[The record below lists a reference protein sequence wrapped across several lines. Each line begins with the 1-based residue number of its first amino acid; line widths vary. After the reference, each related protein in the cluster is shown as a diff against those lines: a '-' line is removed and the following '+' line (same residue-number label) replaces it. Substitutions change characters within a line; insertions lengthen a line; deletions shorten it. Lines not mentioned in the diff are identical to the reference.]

1 MYKYIHS
8 GTSRTNLK
16 GVKKR
21 NELTDMKKKIIF
33 KNYFNSLQ
41 FFQQSGVFKTNSIIG
56 FLNSRSIHGL
66 HNDFVCSGHFVSG
79 DGG

>member
-16 GVKKR
+16 GVKKKR
-21 NELTDMKKKIIF
+21 TDRYEKKIIF

-41 FFQQSGVFKTNSIIG
+41 FFQQSGVFKTNSVIG